1 MMRIYFLFTCLIVTS
16 VAKAELTIEITQ
28 GIASSIPVS
37 VVPFKYVGNGAPDES
52 VDDIVRN
59 DLERSGH
66 FSVLAPRDML
76 SHPHSEDDLY
86 FRDWRLLKQEYVVMG
101 VMTELDASTYQVR
114 YQLFDV
120 FNERELLTQTLKGT
134 LQQLRDVAHKISD
147 AIYEQLTG
155 IRGAFSTKI
164 AYVTTNPQRTRFNL
178 SIADSD
184 GAREKVILT
193 SKYSIFSP
201 AWAPDGKRIAYVML
215 EDSGSKV
222 YVQEIARGKK
232 QLVSANKGLNSA
244 PAFSPDGNKLAVTLS
259 KDGNPEIYVVD
270 LTTRH
275 WLRVTNHYGIDTEP
289 NWMPDGKHIIFTSGR
304 SGNPQIYRKNL
315 ESGYLER
322 LTFEGH
328 YNARARLAQDGRFLV
343 LVHQAKQ
350 GGDFHI
356 ASLDLTRG
364 LLQILSSDTYLDESP
379 SVSPNGVM
387 VMYAAKH
394 NKRSILAA
402 VSVDGDVKF
411 LVPSKTGDVREP
423 AWGPYPN

>member
-1 MMRIYFLFTCLIVTS
+1 MIQRILIILCAIFS
-16 VAKAELTIEITQ
+16 INAKAELTIEITQ
-28 GIASSIPVS
+28 GIASSIPIS
-37 VVPFKYVGNGAPDES
+37 VVPFKVNGEGALNEN
-52 VDDIVRN
+52 VDDIVRS

-66 FSVLAPRDML
+66 FAVLSPRDML
-76 SHPHSEDDLY
+76 SHPETEEDLY
-86 FRDWRLLKQEYVVMG
+86 FRDWRLLKQDYVVIG
-101 VMTELDASTYQVR
+101 TVSLLPAGQFKVR

-134 LQQLRDVAHKISD
+134 MAQVRDISHRIGD

-155 IRGAFSTKI
+155 IRGAFATKI
-164 AYVTTNPQRTRFNL
+164 AYVTTNPQRTQFNL

-184 GAREKVILT
+184 GAREQVILS

-201 AWAPDGKRIAYVML
+201 AWSPDGKRIAYVML
-215 EDSGSKV
+215 EDSGSRV
-222 YVQEIARGKK
+222 YIQEIATGKK
-232 QLVSANKGLNSA
+232 ELISSNRGINSA
-244 PAFSPDGNKLAVTLS
+244 PAFSPDGNKLALTLS

-270 LTTRH
+270 LNSKKWERITQ
-275 WLRVTNHYGIDTEP
+275 HYGIDTEP
-289 NWMPDGKHIIFTSGR
+289 NWMPDGKHLIFTSGR
-304 SGNPQIYRKNL
+304 SGKPQIYRKNL
-315 ESGYLER
+315 DSGYLER
-322 LTFEGH
+322 LTYEGH

-343 LVHQAKQ
+343 LVHQSEK

-394 NKRSILAA
+394 KNRSILAA

-411 LVPSKTGDVREP
+411 LVPSKSGDVREP
-423 AWGPYPN
+423 AWGPYLN

>member
-1 MMRIYFLFTCLIVTS
+1 MMQRLFFILGLAFS
-16 VAKAELTIEITQ
+16 VFAKAELTIEITQ
-28 GIASSIPVS
+28 GIASSIPIS
-37 VVPFKYVGNGAPDES
+37 VVPFQTTASTSSGDVL
-52 VDDIVRN
+52 DDVIRN
-59 DLERSGH
+59 DLQRSGH
-66 FSVLAPRDML
+66 FAVLAPNDML
-76 SHPHSEDDLY
+76 SHPHTEDDLY

-101 VMTELDASTYQVR
+101 VTTELANGQFQVR

-134 LQQLRDVAHKISD
+134 QQQIRDVAHRISD

-164 AYVTTNPQRTRFNL
+164 AYVTTNPERTRFNL

-184 GAREKVILT
+184 GAREKIILS

-201 AWAPDGKRIAYVML
+201 SWAPDGKRIAYVML
-215 EDSGSKV
+215 EDAGSRV
-222 YVQEIARGKK
+222 YLQDITTGKK
-232 QLVSANKGLNSA
+232 ELISSNKGLNSA
-244 PAFSPDGNKLAVTLS
+244 PAFSPDGNKLALTLS

-270 LTTRH
+270 LTTRK

-315 ESGYLER
+315 ETGYVER

-343 LVHQAKQ
+343 LVHQAQ
-350 GGDFHI
+350 AGGDFHI

-364 LLQILSSDTYLDESP
+364 LLQILSSGTYLDESP

-411 LVPSKTGDVREP
+411 LVPSKSGDVREP